1 MAQAA
6 LAFDDQK
13 LVILE
18 SDWRGLRVASL
29 NLPPGLIV
37 SGRVR
42 DQAHFSR
49 LLIETLQQ
57 GQPGPIRS
65 REFVIGLP
73 DSEAYLKLA
82 DLPKSVKVNE
92 LARSLEYQWQ
102 GLIPISPYQAYFDFI
117 PLAPLPPT
125 LASPE
130 SHQPILISAYPKEI
144 VNLLMSTLALAGL
157 RARRLVPTSFG
168 LAELFSQ
175 KETGTIVITENS
187 PGNFSLFCVAEQATE
202 FSTDLRQPE
211 SPSAV
216 VRRINNLRQYYEEKI
231 VQGRRQ
237 ISRLVVL
244 PSQNLATLV
253 SQAGLAMPVVMAKVS
268 PTLTNL
274 NLDSFTLLRA
284 VSLLGLLRSRFP
296 LSILPAEQIEG
307 REWARTA
314 SVMRTLSLLVL
325 VLVLVLS
332 VGAGRLRQALLSFDQ
347 GAVTTAAAVV
357 GQSPAGLRPA
367 GQAATQSVS
376 GQLPANQVRTA
387 LTAQN
392 NYISLVNSRLWRQA
406 ELQGKSQSIQALRDW
421 LALLPTVVTEVGPIA
436 QTSYQ
441 DNRLTLKL
449 TTPAETNRFA
459 SWQAKIQATHPD
471 WQLELLSPD
480 SIRFSLR
487 QNRPTAA
494 IPTAAISPVVS
505 TAPARTTQAVTDKAL
520 SLAEVQP

>member
-18 SDWRGLRVASL
+18 SDWRGLRVASID
-29 NLPPGLIV
+29 LPSGLIV

-49 LLIETLQQ
+49 LLIETLSQAK
-57 GQPGPIRS
+57 PGPIRS

-244 PSQNLATLV
+244 PSQNLTTLV
-253 SQAGLAMPVVMAKVS
+253 NQAGLAIPVVMAKVS

-332 VGAGRLRQALLSFDQ
+332 VGAGRLRQALISFDQ
-347 GAVTTAAAVV
+347 GAVTAATTVTGQAPT
-357 GQSPAGLRPA
+357 GQSAR
-367 GQAATQSVS
+367 GQSSTEQTTT
-376 GQLPANQVRTA
+376 GQLPASQVRTA
-387 LTAQN
+387 LVAQN
-392 NYISLVNSRLWRQA
+392 NYIGLVNSRLWRQA
-406 ELQGKSQSIQALRDW
+406 ELQGKSPQTLALRQW
-421 LALLPTVVTEVGPIA
+421 LAVLPSVLTEVGPIA

-441 DNRLTLKL
+441 DQRLTLKL
-449 TTPAETNRFA
+449 TAPAETNRFT
-459 SWQAKIQATHPD
+459 SWQSKLQASHPD
-471 WQLELLSPD
+471 WRLELISPD
-480 SIRFSLR
+480 SIRFSL
-487 QNRPTAA
+487 QLNPPT
-494 IPTAAISPVVS
+494 T
-505 TAPARTTQAVTDKAL
+505 TLTQTTDRTTVGSAINTI
-520 SLAEVQP
+520 EVQP